1 MSYVLA
7 FVPWGRILLQIFS
20 SIARMNESK
29 AADFKSSVVVP
40 KRIRLQLPASFEDL
54 GTGQAS
60 SAN

>member
-1 MSYVLA
+1 MGPDSSRA
-7 FVPWGRILLQIFS
+7 NFS
-20 SIARMNESK
+20 TIARMNESK